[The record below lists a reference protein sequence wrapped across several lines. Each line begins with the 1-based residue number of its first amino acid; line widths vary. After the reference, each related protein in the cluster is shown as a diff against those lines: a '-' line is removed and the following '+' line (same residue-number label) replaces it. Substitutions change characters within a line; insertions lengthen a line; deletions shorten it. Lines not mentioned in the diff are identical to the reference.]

1 MYRALGKRGGEGG
14 ERRWKEGRG
23 GGEGGREGGREER
36 REGGR
41 ERYMYTWNKV
51 RKKSDVIKQGSI
63 HEEWLGNMF
72 REP

>member
-14 ERRWKEGRG
+14 GEKMERRKGR
-23 GGEGGREGGREER
+23 GEGGREGGREER

-63 HEEWLGNMF
+63 PEEWLGNIF